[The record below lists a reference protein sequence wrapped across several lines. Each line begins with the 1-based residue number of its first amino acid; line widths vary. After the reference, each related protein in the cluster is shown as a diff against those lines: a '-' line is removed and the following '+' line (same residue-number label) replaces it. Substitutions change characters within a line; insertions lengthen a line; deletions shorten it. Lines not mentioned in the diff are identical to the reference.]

1 MVGGLSELQSQVE
14 EAQLATRHIPSVR
27 WFGRHRCQAGF
38 EDLGKPMIRDAEVR
52 PALRTYLEQQESA
65 RPDTILIE
73 ELGLCQG
80 RARIDLATVSG
91 VLHGYE
97 IKSPRDRL
105 NRLASQAATYSRV
118 LDLVTLVVGAKHL
131 KAALQLVPRWWG
143 VLLVRDEYRG
153 SLGRSV
159 SPCR

>member
-1 MVGGLSELQSQVE
+1 
-14 EAQLATRHIPSVR
+14 
-27 WFGRHRCQAGF
+27 
-38 EDLGKPMIRDAEVR
+38 MIRDAEVR

-105 NRLASQAATYSRV
+105 SRLASQAATYCRV
-118 LDLVTLVVGAKHL
+118 LDRVTLVVGT
-131 KAALQLVPRWWG
+131 
-143 VLLVRDEYRG
+143 
-153 SLGRSV
+153 
-159 SPCR
+159 